1 MGKRGRIKGGKR
13 GRVIM
18 GKRWRI
24 KVGKN
29 REGHGWGKG
38 GGSRVGR
45 RGKVSVE
52 KGVVKGET
60 GEEGQG

>member
-1 MGKRGRIKGGKR
+1 MGRKGKIS
-13 GRVIM
+13 VE
-18 GKRWRI
+18 
-24 KVGKN
+24 N
-29 REGHGWGKG
+29 G

-60 GEEGQG
+60 GEEDQG

>member
-1 MGKRGRIKGGKR
+1 
-13 GRVIM
+13 M

-52 KGVVKGET
+52 KGVVKGEI
-60 GEEGQG
+60 GEKDQG